1 MSCGSIG
8 LARAEF
14 DQVVRGMDNNG

>member
-8 LARAEF
+8 IPL
-14 DQVVRGMDNNG
+14 